1 MKIPEYETL
10 SPELVERMQYE
21 KATGTFEKLGFDEST
36 AIRRY
41 PPSRGKSSLLRSTFM
56 QDTDKILYCPF
67 YNRYADKTQV
77 FPLYRNDDITR
88 RGLHVQLVSRVARTI
103 GAALNLNLNLIEAI
117 SLGHDIGHP
126 PFAHSGEKYLDELSF
141 SRSGRHFSHN
151 IHSVRVLDGIFQYNM
166 SLQTLIGIACH
177 NGELLVDE
185 LHPKKLDS
193 FGEFDALMRSCTEDR
208 KHISE
213 LIPSTLEGCVVRF
226 SDIIAYLGKDRQDAD
241 RAGFLSESAFGNSA
255 IGSINAEIINNLEIN
270 IIENSYGKQYIRMDR
285 RHFDAMIS
293 ALHENY
299 SMIYR
304 PATAAARL
312 DENIRPMMALLYD
325 RFKEDLRTGNRRSP
339 IFRHH
344 IDYVNAAHYRR
355 REPYEDT
362 DPDQLVVDYL
372 ASMTDDY
379 FIDIFGRLFPDR
391 RYTVNYRGYFD
402 D

>member
-103 GAALNLNLNLIEAI
+103 GAALNLNLNLIDAI

-270 IIENSYGKQYIRMDR
+270 IIENSYGKPYIRMDR

-293 ALHENY
+293 ALHEADDGAALRQVQRG
-299 SMIYR
+299 SAHRQQEVADLQTSHRLRQRRALQAEGALRGHRPR
-304 PATAAARL
+304 PACRRL
-312 DENIRPMMALLYD
+312 SCQHDRRLLHRHLRASLPRPPLHRQLQ
-325 RFKEDLRTGNRRSP
+325 G
-339 IFRHH
+339 IFR
-344 IDYVNAAHYRR
+344 
-355 REPYEDT
+355 
-362 DPDQLVVDYL
+362 
-372 ASMTDDY
+372 
-379 FIDIFGRLFPDR
+379 
-391 RYTVNYRGYFD
+391 
-402 D
+402 